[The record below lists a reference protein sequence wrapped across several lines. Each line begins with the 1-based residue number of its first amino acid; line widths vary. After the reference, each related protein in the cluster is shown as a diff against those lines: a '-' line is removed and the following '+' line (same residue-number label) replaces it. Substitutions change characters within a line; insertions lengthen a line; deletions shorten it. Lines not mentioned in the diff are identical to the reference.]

1 MNLSGKVLAVTGSD
15 GALGQAVAAALAGY
29 GAKLALLTHAREI
42 AGVQPAGAVHYGGI
56 DLTQEAA
63 ARAALER
70 VVKEAGRLDGLINVA
85 GAFRF
90 EKMSGGTLD
99 SWDSMYKINLRTA
112 VIACQAALPYLLQS
126 GGGRIVNV
134 GAMAAAKATAGMGPY
149 AASKAGVAQL
159 TEALADELKDQRI
172 TVNAVL
178 PSTLDTPKNRLDM
191 PQADFTRWVTPAQA
205 ADLDFE
211 QQVTNASLAWSDFQ
225 GRELMELIAE
235 VDVIARQIPEAAQL
249 GASAAP

>member
-1 MNLSGKVLAVTGSD
+1 MNLSGKVLALTGSD
-15 GALGQAVAAALAGY
+15 GALGQAVAATLAGY

-56 DLTQEAA
+56 DLTQETA
-63 ARAALER
+63 ARSAMER

-112 VIACQAALPYLLQS
+112 VIACQAALPYLLQA
-126 GGGRIVNV
+126 GGGRIVNI
-134 GAMAAAKATAGMGPY
+134 GAMAAVKAAAGMGPY

-159 TEALADELKDQRI
+159 TEALADELKDRRI

-205 ADLDFE
+205 AE
-211 QQVTNASLAWSDFQ
+211 
-225 GRELMELIAE
+225 
-235 VDVIARQIPEAAQL
+235 VIAFL
-249 GASAAP
+249 VSDKASAVTGALIPLTGRT